1 MSKTTLGNKIA
12 SLRKE
17 NGWTQEELSEKL
29 GVSPQAVS
37 KWENDVSCPDITL
50 LPEIARLFSV
60 TTDSLLG
67 CEPESAIQLLP
78 QDKRKNLDELMLRI
92 KVDSSDGDKVR
103 VNLPMNIVKMGTE
116 LGLNISQLSMDGSL
130 KDVDFNRILS
140 MAENGLI
147 GQLIEIESGE
157 GDLIQIVVE
166 EV

>member
-50 LPEIARLFSV
+50 LPEIARLFGV
-60 TTDSLLG
+60 TTDCLLG
-67 CEPESAIQLLP
+67 CEPENAIQLMP

-92 KVDSSDGDKVR
+92 KVDSSDGDKIR

-116 LGLNISQLSMDGSL
+116 LGLNISQLSVDGSL
-130 KDVDFNRILS
+130 KDVDFNQILS
-140 MAENGLI
+140 MVENGLI
-147 GQLIEIESGE
+147 GQLIEVESGE

>member
-50 LPEIARLFSV
+50 LPEIARLFGV

-67 CEPESAIQLLP
+67 CEPENAIQLMP

-92 KVDSSDGDKVR
+92 KVDSSDGDKIR

-116 LGLNISQLSMDGSL
+116 LGLNISQLSVDGSL
-130 KDVDFNRILS
+130 KDVDFNQILS
-140 MAENGLI
+140 MVENGLI

>member
-37 KWENDVSCPDITL
+37 KWENEVSCPDITL
-50 LPEIARLFSV
+50 LPEIARLFGV

-67 CEPESAIQLLP
+67 CEPENTIQLVP
-78 QDKRKNLDELMLRI
+78 QDKRKKLDELMLRI
-92 KVDSSDGDKVR
+92 KVDSSDGDKIR

-116 LGLNISQLSMDGSL
+116 LGLNISQLSVDGSL
-130 KDVDFNRILS
+130 KDVDFNQILS
-140 MAENGLI
+140 MVENGLI
-147 GQLIEIESGE
+147 GQLIEVESGE